1 MTRGFLHFE
10 GVLWNELPAFATK
23 NLAFQKEA
31 NLIEDRGAC
40 APRHYSQALS
50 ARDDI
55 KMTCVHRTRLKL
67 VARIA
72 QKIAEALPRESIFS
86 VHAPCWV
93 LYCNKVR
100 IFSKDI
106 SFTYKKTRLLRYI
119 EILRIIVIYE
129 SLIDARF
136 VPPSYHL
143 LMRFAIS
150 SRSTIVLGPVW
161 GNPGRC
167 NKMNSICISRIG
179 LGTILLLNPWDFF
192 PALVGLYTFIESTR
206 SSANSSVIT
215 QQDFDNLKEWI
226 LVGPLLSGG
235 YSLIDFSFCRTWPAR
250 PRSSA
255 AMLRSFVGD
264 PRQEF
269 MQLIESSSL

>member
-106 SFTYKKTRLLRYI
+106 SFTYKKARLLRYI

-179 LGTILLLNPWDFF
+179 FCYWTPEIFF
-192 PALVGLYTFIESTR
+192 RLWLDCT
-206 SSANSSVIT
+206 
-215 QQDFDNLKEWI
+215 
-226 LVGPLLSGG
+226 PLLSLLGPQQIHQWLHNKISTIWRNG
-235 YSLIDFSFCRTWPAR
+235 SL
-250 PRSSA
+250 SA
-255 AMLRSFVGD
+255 LCCQADTHWSISASVVLGQPGLVRLPQCCD
-264 PRQEF
+264 
-269 MQLIESSSL
+269 LL

>member
-10 GVLWNELPAFATK
+10 RVLWNELPAFATK

-55 KMTCVHRTRLKL
+55 KMTCVYRTRLKL

-106 SFTYKKTRLLRYI
+106 SFTYFRKHDYWDILRYC
-119 EILRIIVIYE
+119 ELLWYMSRYE
-129 SLIDARF
+129 SRGF
-136 VPPSYHL
+136 FQVPGVSKSMPGSYLQVTTSWCGLPSL
-143 LMRFAIS
+143 RAPPLCWDLFGAS
-150 SRSTIVLGPVW
+150 W
-161 GNPGRC
+161 
-167 NKMNSICISRIG
+167 KM
-179 LGTILLLNPWDFF
+179 
-192 PALVGLYTFIESTR
+192 
-206 SSANSSVIT
+206 
-215 QQDFDNLKEWI
+215 QQDEFNLYFSNWTWHHFVIE
-226 LVGPLLSGG
+226 PLRFFSGFG
-235 YSLIDFSFCRTWPAR
+235 WTVHLYW
-250 PRSSA
+250 
-255 AMLRSFVGD
+255 VY
-264 PRQEF
+264 
-269 MQLIESSSL
+269 